1 MCRWLAYTGE
11 PLQPAALILDAK
23 HSVVAMSQ
31 NSPLG
36 AETVNGDGFGF
47 GWYPAGGEDPTV
59 ATPSPGAAAGTG
71 GASEGV
77 GTAAGSRHPFV
88 FRSIEP
94 AWNDQNLR
102 EISRAVVSPL
112 FFAHV
117 RAAAGPPIQQTNCHP
132 FRHDNWLFMHNGAI
146 SQFSTI
152 KRELALAVDP
162 ALYPSIQGTTDT
174 EMLFHLALSF
184 GLADDP
190 VTAVGAAI
198 RRVEEAGHAAGV
210 QFPMQGTI
218 AVSDGETLWAFRYSS
233 QGRSRTLFHSA
244 DVPTLRTMYP
254 DAQRLS
260 LFGDHAQVVVSE
272 PLNDLPGVFLEV
284 PESTVAVLDPTGY
297 HHQPFLDA

>member
-11 PLQPAALILDAK
+11 PLQPAALILDAQ

-47 GWYPAGGEDPTV
+47 GWYPVD
-59 ATPSPGAAAGTG
+59 GTG
-71 GASEGV
+71 SED
-77 GTAAGSRHPFV
+77 APGSRHPFV

-102 EISRAVVSPL
+102 EISRAVLSPL

-146 SQFSTI
+146 SQFGLI
-152 KRELALAVDP
+152 KRDLALAVDP

-174 EMLFHLALSF
+174 EVLFHLALTF

-190 VTAVGAAI
+190 VAAVGAAI

-233 QGRSRTLFHSA
+233 QGRSRSLFHSA
-244 DVPTLRTMYP
+244 DVPTLRAMYP
-254 DAQRLS
+254 DAERLS
-260 LFGDHAQVVVSE
+260 LFGDRAQVVVSE

-284 PESTVAVLDPTGY
+284 PESTVAVLDPDGY
-297 HHQPFLDA
+297 HHQGFLAA

>member
-11 PLQPAALILDAK
+11 PLQPAALILDAQ

-47 GWYPAGGEDPTV
+47 GWYPAETV
-59 ATPSPGAAAGTG
+59 DDMDAPGPRG
-71 GASEGV
+71 
-77 GTAAGSRHPFV
+77 PFV

-102 EISRAVVSPL
+102 EISRAVLSPL
-112 FFAHV
+112 FFTHV

-132 FRHDNWLFMHNGAI
+132 FRHENWLFMHNGFVSGFAE
-146 SQFSTI
+146 I
-152 KRELALAVDP
+152 KRELTLEVDP
-162 ALYPSIQGTTDT
+162 ALYPTIQGTTDSET
-174 EMLFHLALSF
+174 LFHLALTY

-190 VTAVGAAI
+190 IAAVGAAI
-198 RRVEEAGHAAGV
+198 RRVEEAGHAAGT

-218 AVSDGETLWAFRYSS
+218 AVTNGETVWAFRYSS

-244 DVPTLRTMYP
+244 DVPTLRQMYP
-254 DAQRLS
+254 DVERLS
-260 LFGDHAQVVVSE
+260 TFGDHAQVVVSE

-297 HHQPFLDA
+297 HHAEFLAA

>member
-11 PLQPAALILDAK
+11 PLRPAALVLDAQ

-47 GWYPAGGEDPTV
+47 GWYPQDTGGT
-59 ATPSPGAAAGTG
+59 GAA
-71 GASEGV
+71 SP
-77 GTAAGSRHPFV
+77 RHPFV

-102 EISRAVVSPL
+102 EITRAVLSPL

-132 FRHDNWLFMHNGAI
+132 FRHDEWLFMHNGAI
-146 SQFSTI
+146 SGFGLI
-152 KRELALAVDP
+152 KRDLTLAVDP
-162 ALYPSIQGTTDT
+162 ALYPLIQGTTDS
-174 EMLFHLALSF
+174 EVLFHLALTY

-190 VTAVGAAI
+190 ITAVGAAI
-198 RRVEEAGHAAGV
+198 RRVEELGRAAGV
-210 QFPMQGTI
+210 PFPMQGTL
-218 AVSDGETLWAFRYSS
+218 AVSDGTTLWAFRYSS

-244 DVPTLRTMYP
+244 DIPTLRAMYP
-254 DAQRLS
+254 DAERLS

-272 PLNDLPGVFLEV
+272 PLNDVPGIFHEV
-284 PESTVAVLDPTGY
+284 GESTVAVLDPDGY
-297 HHQPFLDA
+297 HHRAFLDAA